1 MPWIKFS
8 GDFNHRVTP
17 AVTVAYKAGWSG
29 LVTTPCAAAAIASGK
44 ASRLK
49 TPRKGELP
57 NVENT
62 TDA

>member
-1 MPWIKFS
+1 MPWIRFS

-29 LVTTPCAAAAIASGK
+29 LVTTPYAAAAIASGK